1 MRHFSVVR
9 FETTGVHALGSPD
22 PFGLLLSL
30 ALTLSLSLTRSLT
43 LSLSLAL
50 SLSLSLSFLF
60 LCISIYPCNYF
71 CVAFSHTYNKRV

>member
-30 ALTLSLSLTRSLT
+30 ALTLSLSHSLSHSLSLS

-50 SLSLSLSFLF
+50 SLSLSLSLF
-60 LCISIYPCNYF
+60 SVYQYIHVIIP
-71 CVAFSHTYNKRV
+71 V